1 MASKTIAQWDGNMG
15 TFSLWHWLILLFAFT
30 LTGWLVYAIY
40 KSIRQPKPESQL
52 VGLGG
57 WLIFIGLGLLIGGLR
72 LLMDVNETYSSL
84 FKSPASAD
92 LITPGSPTFNSPVY
106 YFIYSEVIMYVLLAL
121 FSFLLLVLF
130 FNKKRIFPTLYVVFL
145 IGIPVLMA
153 VDVIVAS
160 ILFPSE
166 QFLDSE
172 TIGMLIGSVIAAS
185 IWIAYMRRSRRVKLT
200 FTR

>member
-1 MASKTIAQWDGNMG
+1 
-15 TFSLWHWLILLFAFT
+15 
-30 LTGWLVYAIY
+30 
-40 KSIRQPKPESQL
+40 
-52 VGLGG
+52 
-57 WLIFIGLGLLIGGLR
+57 
-72 LLMDVNETYSSL
+72 
-84 FKSPASAD
+84 
-92 LITPGSPTFNSPVY
+92 
-106 YFIYSEVIMYVLLAL
+106 MYVLLAL